1 MASSFV
7 TCTIHIG
14 ARAAGSGRY
23 PVSVELEDGQRFAG
37 RANIEGL
44 DIDAEAL
51 RQAQWS
57 ADAAGG
63 GEILSQALF
72 QRAAA
77 RGLDRAIAACEQGGH
92 DGVRLR
98 LCIDD
103 DAPELHTLPWER
115 LTFDVAGVDQLLA
128 TDSRRPLSRYVKL
141 ESPPP
146 APVDARPVK
155 LLFAVANPTGLP
167 ESMHIDVDAE
177 IESFMEML
185 AQVVEKLP
193 DGALSVTI
201 MPGRSK
207 LSWALRQVLSS
218 QRGVEVREHVPTSTE
233 SLIDEIGRGAH
244 IVHFLGHGHFE
255 AGQDGR
261 RAKTTLLLEDADGA
275 RDLVDD
281 ATLVTRLR
289 GLSHRPHLM
298 CLHACNSAEHD
309 DSDAVVGLAPRL
321 LRAGVPAVLA
331 QQDKL
336 RMDVARALTRHFYKR
351 LFEHGVVDL
360 ALNQARAQV
369 FESTHLRWGV
379 PVLYSQ
385 LRDGQLLAP
394 MAGEQGTT
402 QAEPKEGPASVPGRG
417 GAGEP
422 GRGGADE
429 PARAA
434 PLPSLSREQRDR
446 LVEVLMKSPAMT
458 DGAYRQKIIHRLGQ
472 EIYAR
477 VEYSAVLKLALSN
490 LVDTCAD
497 RRGYIEALIAEV
509 RAADGE
515 HDVVKKLDVLLTEW
529 RSQAG

>member
-7 TCTIHIG
+7 HCTIHIG
-14 ARAAGSGRY
+14 PRGADSGRY
-23 PVSVELEDGQRFAG
+23 PVSVELKDGQRFAG
-37 RANIEGL
+37 RAEIEGL

-57 ADAAGG
+57 ASAAGCG
-63 GEILSQALF
+63 AILSRALF

-103 DAPELHTLPWER
+103 DAPELHTLPWEQ

-141 ESPPP
+141 ESSPP
-146 APVDARPVK
+146 APVAARPVK
-155 LLFAVANPTGLP
+155 LLFAVANPIGLP
-167 ESMHIDVDAE
+167 ASMHIDVDAE

-201 MPGRSK
+201 MPGRSE
-207 LSWALRQVLSS
+207 LSWAVREVLSS
-218 QRGVEVREHVPTSTE
+218 RRGVEVREHVPTSIE
-233 SLIDEIGRGAH
+233 RLIDEIGRGAH

-255 AGQDGR
+255 AGGDGR
-261 RAKTTLLLEDADGA
+261 RATTTLLLEDADGA
-275 RDLVDD
+275 RASVDD
-281 ATLVTRLR
+281 VTLVTRLR

-298 CLHACNSAEHD
+298 CLHACNSAERD
-309 DSDAVVGLAPRL
+309 GSDAVVGLAPRL

-336 RMDVARALTRHFYKR
+336 RMDDARALTRHFYKC

-394 MAGEQGTT
+394 MVGA
-402 QAEPKEGPASVPGRG
+402 PAKVPV
-417 GAGEP
+417 
-422 GRGGADE
+422 DE

-434 PLPSLSREQRDR
+434 PLPSLSQRQRDR
-446 LVEVLMKSPAMT
+446 LVDVLMNSPAMT
-458 DGAYRQKIIHRLGQ
+458 NGAYRQKIIHRLGR
-472 EIYAR
+472 EIYAH
-477 VEYSAVLKLALSN
+477 VEQSAMLKLALSN
-490 LVDTCAD
+490 LVDTCAN
-497 RRGYIEALIAEV
+497 RRGYVEALIAEV

-515 HDVVKKLDVLLTEW
+515 HDVVAELDALLAEW